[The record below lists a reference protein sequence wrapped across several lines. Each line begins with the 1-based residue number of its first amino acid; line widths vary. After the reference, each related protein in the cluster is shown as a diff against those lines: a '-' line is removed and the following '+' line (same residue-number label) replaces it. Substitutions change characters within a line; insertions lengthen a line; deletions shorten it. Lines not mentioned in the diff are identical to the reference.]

1 VKTIGYGFFSAAE
14 DSVKKELDVIRNL
27 DSYNTV
33 NSVKPPV
40 SISAQL
46 DIKRDIIGATV
57 VSDKGHL
64 LGQVIN
70 VLQSENDSH
79 LVYQIKPSGL
89 KNFLKGDVW
98 LSHDH
103 RLSYLEDRFK
113 QGLRIIAP
121 LEAVYPSYSEATN
134 GNDSKPGRYFFLR
147 DRSSSGKSIFSALL
161 LAALGLVVL
170 LSFWPR

>member
-1 VKTIGYGFFSAAE
+1 MKTPRLRFLSAAE
-14 DSVKKELDVIRNL
+14 DSVEKELVVIRNL
-27 DSYNTV
+27 NSYNTV

-40 SISAQL
+40 FISAQ
-46 DIKRDIIGATV
+46 RDIIGATV

-70 VLQSENDSH
+70 VLQAENDSH
-79 LVYQIKPSGL
+79 VIYQIKPSGL

-121 LEAVYPSYSEATN
+121 LEAVYPSCPEATN
-134 GNDSKPGRYFFLR
+134 GNDSKPGRYFFHR
-147 DRSSSGKSIFSALL
+147 ERSSTGKSIFSALL
-161 LAALGLVVL
+161 LVALGLFVL

>member
-1 VKTIGYGFFSAAE
+1 MITNF
-14 DSVKKELDVIRNL
+14 

-33 NSVKPPV
+33 NSVKPPAF
-40 SISAQL
+40 ISPQ
-46 DIKRDIIGATV
+46 RDVIGATV

-70 VLQSENDSH
+70 VLQAENDSH
-79 LVYQIKPSGL
+79 VIYQIKPCGL

-113 QGLRIIAP
+113 KGLRIIAP
-121 LEAVYPSYSEATN
+121 LEAVSPSYSEAAN
-134 GNDSKPGRYFFLR
+134 RNDSKPGQYIFLR
-147 DRSSSGKSIFSALL
+147 ERSSTGKNIFSALL
-161 LAALGLVVL
+161 LVALGLFVL

>member
-1 VKTIGYGFFSAAE
+1 MKAPRLRFLSAAE
-14 DSVKKELDVIRNL
+14 DSDKKELVVIRNL

-33 NSVKPPV
+33 NSIKPPV
-40 SISAQL
+40 LISAQ
-46 DIKRDIIGATV
+46 RDIIGATV

-70 VLQSENDSH
+70 VLQAENDSH
-79 LVYQIKPSGL
+79 VIYQIKPCGL
-89 KNFLKGDVW
+89 KNFLKEDVW

-134 GNDSKPGRYFFLR
+134 RNDSKSRRYFFLR
-147 DRSSSGKSIFSALL
+147 ERSSSGKSIFSALL